1 MPQHPAVP
9 PDLIGR
15 ARVCSLLGEL
25 VHGSRSDPVVLIHGE
40 AGIGKTVLVEWT
52 LERAA
57 GEARTLY
64 AAGAP
69 SERALPFA
77 GLHQLLRPLLGETD
91 QPPFRRHAVHEALTA
106 EAAAGAALFRTSM
119 AVLDLLAE
127 VAAERPVV
135 IVADDVQWLDRP
147 SRDVVSFVG
156 RRLGHDP
163 IALLLAARDPVPDDL
178 WEAALSGG
186 WKVVEIGR
194 LADADAA
201 NLLDRTASA
210 LDADDR
216 RHVLDEAAGNPLALL
231 ELPKTISQGVAS
243 MPTTPVPVNHRL
255 MDAFASRLPA
265 LPENTRR
272 LCLLTAAHDS
282 DSLDEVLEAGKVD
295 GPDVALRD
303 VEPAVTAGLLVV
315 AGRSVRFGH
324 PLARSAIYQRAGPA
338 DRQAAHRALSRTARS
353 PDRRAWHA
361 VAAAVGPDETVAV
374 ELDAVA
380 ERAGRAGANETA
392 LRAFEAAARVSED
405 AARRAGRLLRA
416 VELAHDLGQRE
427 RTLRILGEL
436 DTGALES
443 ADRPRLD
450 LIREVATGGAW
461 SGGDRIAAFVAIARR
476 MAEVGDRSRAM
487 AILVSIALRAWWS
500 NLDPTGRVAVA
511 EAADQVQAD
520 ANDPT
525 HLAVSALATPL
536 ERGRDMLSAYGRI
549 AVPDLYPDSRL
560 LLLLGLAGTAI
571 GDQPGA
577 VPLFSAAITESRR
590 QGRTGVLTEAL
601 VALGWAETHL
611 GRLSRADVAAEE
623 GVRLARETGQ
633 TLWRATGE
641 LACAATLGLRGST
654 EAAEELASTGER
666 VLLGAGANPMLS
678 LVQAARGFAALGAG
692 RYDDAYAQLCRPF
705 TPADVAYHQYHRM
718 FLVAELAEAAAHSGR
733 QTDARHLLAD
743 IEPLAEQTGSPI
755 LHAGLL
761 VARPL
766 LADEDDVERLYQAGL
781 ADGLPAWPMHRA
793 RLLLGYGVWLRR
805 QRRIA
810 EARDP
815 LRTARE
821 TFAALGAAPWAER
834 AEQELRAA
842 GEAHRQSPAAAW
854 DHLTPQELQIATMAA
869 DGLTNRQIGERLF
882 LSHRTVGAHLYH
894 IFPKLG
900 VASRSQL
907 GSVLAGVGSGL
918 PPA

>member
-1 MPQHPAVP
+1 MQQRPAIP
-9 PDLIGR
+9 PDLVGR
-15 ARVCSLLGEL
+15 VRECALLGEL
-25 VHGSRSDPVVLIHGE
+25 VHGHRSDPVVLMHGE

-52 LERAA
+52 LDRAA

-77 GLHQLLRPLLGETD
+77 GLHQLLRPVLDETD
-91 QPPFRRHAVHEALTA
+91 PLPFRRHAVHDALTA

-119 AVLDLLAE
+119 VVLDLLAE
-127 VAAERPVV
+127 VASERPLVM
-135 IVADDVQWLDRP
+135 VADDVQWLDRP

-178 WEAALSGG
+178 WEAAMGGG
-186 WKVVEIGR
+186 WKVVEVGR
-194 LADADAA
+194 LADGDAA
-201 NLLDRTASA
+201 DLLDRTAPT
-210 LDADDR
+210 LDSDAR
-216 RHVLDEAAGNPLALL
+216 RRVLHQAAGNPLGLI
-231 ELPKTISQGVAS
+231 EVPKTVAQS
-243 MPTTPVPVNHRL
+243 LDAALTAPVHVNHRL
-255 MDAFASRLPA
+255 MGAFASRLPA

-282 DSLDEVLEAGKVD
+282 DNLDEVLAAGNLD
-295 GPDVALRD
+295 GPEVALRD
-303 VEPAVTAGLLVV
+303 LEPAVTAGLLVV
-315 AGRSVRFGH
+315 ADRSVRFGH

-361 VAAAVGPDETVAV
+361 AAAAVGPDEAVAAG
-374 ELDAVA
+374 LDDVA
-380 ERAGRAGANETA
+380 ERASRTGANETA
-392 LRAFEAAARVSED
+392 LRAHEAAARLSED

-436 DTGALES
+436 DTGALE
-443 ADRPRLD
+443 AAERPRLD
-450 LIREVATGGAW
+450 WIREVVTGGAW
-461 SGGDRIAAFVAIARR
+461 TGGDRIAAFVAIARR
-476 MAEVGDRSRAM
+476 MADMGDRRRAM
-487 AILVSIALRAWWS
+487 GILVSIALRAWWS

-511 EAADQVQAD
+511 EAADHVQDD

-525 HLAVSALATPL
+525 YLSVSALATPL
-536 ERGRDMLSAYGRI
+536 ERGRDLLSAYGRI
-549 AVPDLYPDSRL
+549 AVPDLYPDSQV

-571 GDQPGA
+571 GDHPRA
-577 VPLFSAAITESRR
+577 VPLLSAAIAESRR

-601 VALGWAETHL
+601 LSLGWAETHL

-623 GVRLARETGQ
+623 GVRLAQETGQ

-654 EAAEELASTGER
+654 AAAEELASAGER
-666 VLLGAGANPMLS
+666 VLLGAGANPMLT

-692 RYDDAYAQLCRPF
+692 RFDDAYAQLSRPF
-705 TPADVAYHQYHRM
+705 TPVDVSYHQYHRT
-718 FLVAELAEAAAHSGR
+718 FLVAELAEAAAHCGR
-733 QTDARHLLAD
+733 QDDARRLLAD
-743 IEPLAEQTGSPI
+743 IEPMAGQSGSPI

-766 LADEDDVERLYQAGL
+766 LADEDDVERLYLEGVE
-781 ADGLPAWPMHRA
+781 DGLPAWPLHRA
-793 RLLLGYGVWLRR
+793 RLFLGYGVWLRR

-815 LRTARE
+815 LRRARE
-821 TFAALGAAPWAER
+821 TFAALGATPWAQQ

-854 DHLTPQELQIATMAA
+854 EELTPQELQIATMAA
-869 DGLTNRQIGERLF
+869 EGLTNRQIGERLF

-907 GSVLAGVGSGL
+907 GSVLAGAGGGST
-918 PPA
+918 PA

>member
-1 MPQHPAVP
+1 MPHPVIP

-15 ARVCSLLGEL
+15 GRECSLLGAL
-25 VHGSRSDPVVLIHGE
+25 VHGSGPDPVVLIHGE
-40 AGIGKTVLVEWT
+40 AGIGKSALVGWT

-57 GEARTLY
+57 GETRTLY

-91 QPPFRRHAVHEALTA
+91 RSPFRRHAVHEALRA
-106 EAAAGAALFRTSM
+106 EAAAGAALFRTAM

-127 VAAERPVV
+127 VASERRLV

-156 RRLGHDP
+156 RRLGNDP
-163 IALLLAARDPVPDDL
+163 VALLLAARDPMPDDL
-178 WEAALSGG
+178 REGAAGGG

-194 LADADAA
+194 LSDADAA
-201 NLLDRTASA
+201 DLLDRTAPTLSA
-210 LDADDR
+210 GDR
-216 RHVLDEAAGNPLALL
+216 RRVLDEAAGNPLALI
-231 ELPKTISQGVAS
+231 ELPKTVSERADAV
-243 MPTTPVPVNHRL
+243 PTPVPVNDRL
-255 MDAFASRLPA
+255 MGAFASRLPA

-303 VEPAVTAGLLVV
+303 LEPAVTAGLLVV

-324 PLARSAIYQRAGPA
+324 PLARSAVYQRAGPG
-338 DRQAAHRALSRTARS
+338 DRQSAHRALSRTAGS

-361 VAAAVGPDETVAV
+361 AAAAVGPDESVAAQ
-374 ELDAVA
+374 LDAVA
-380 ERAGRAGANETA
+380 ERASRTGASETA
-392 LRAFEAAARVSED
+392 LRAYEAAARVSED
-405 AARRAGRLLRA
+405 AARRAGRMLRA
-416 VELAHDLGQRE
+416 VELAHDLGHRE

-436 DTGALES
+436 DTGALE
-443 ADRPRLD
+443 AAERPRLD
-450 LIREVATGGAW
+450 WIREVLTGGAW
-461 SGGDRIAAFVAIARR
+461 SGGDRVAAFVAIARR
-476 MAEVGDRSRAM
+476 MSESGDRRRAM
-487 AILVSIALRAWWS
+487 GILVSIGLRAWWS
-500 NLDPTGRVAVA
+500 NLDPATRLPLA
-511 EAADQVQAD
+511 EAADDFRAD
-520 ANDPT
+520 ANDPI
-525 HLAVSALATPL
+525 HLFVSAMATPL
-536 ERGRDMLSAYGRI
+536 ERGREALSAYGRV
-549 AVPDLYPDSRL
+549 AVPDLDPDPRL
-560 LLLLGLAGTAI
+560 LLLVGLAGTAI
-571 GDQPGA
+571 GDQPRA
-577 VPLFSAAITESRR
+577 VPLLAAAIAESRR

-601 VALGWAETHL
+601 LTLGWTEAHL

-623 GVRLARETGQ
+623 GLRLAVETGQ

-641 LACAATLGLRGST
+641 LACAATQGLRGST
-654 EAAEELASTGER
+654 EAAEELASAGER
-666 VLLGAGANPMLS
+666 VLLGAGANPMLT

-705 TPADVAYHQYHRM
+705 TPVDVSYHQYHRT
-718 FLVAELAEAAAHSGR
+718 FLVAELAEAAAHCGR
-733 QTDARHLLAD
+733 QADARRLLAD
-743 IEPLAEQTGSPI
+743 VEPLAEQTGSPI

-766 LADEDDVERLYQAGL
+766 LADEDDVERLYLEGL
-781 ADGLPAWPMHRA
+781 ADGLPAWPLHRA
-793 RLLLGYGVWLRR
+793 RLLFGYGVWLRR

-810 EARDP
+810 EARYP

-834 AEQELRAA
+834 AGQELRAA
-842 GEAHRQSPAAAW
+842 GEAHRQGSVAAW
-854 DHLTPQELQIATMAA
+854 EQLTSQELQIATMAA
-869 DGLTNRQIGERLF
+869 EGLTNRQIGERLF

-900 VASRSQL
+900 IASRSQL
-907 GSVLAGVGSGL
+907 GSALAGVGGGSTR
-918 PPA
+918 A